1 MFDIDFKYQ
10 EVERNI
16 HFCYRRDD
24 ESEVEG
30 ILKIKEYSD
39 GTQDKD
45 IEYLNGDKLSPEEL
59 ELLLERQVS
68 DMFVRVMNLRTRN
81 IKIKGGML

>member
-1 MFDIDFKYQ
+1 MFGIDFKYH
-10 EVERNI
+10 EAERNI

-30 ILKIKEYSD
+30 VLKIKEHSD

-45 IEYLNGDKLSPEEL
+45 IEYLNNDKLLPEEL

-68 DMFVRVMNLRTRN
+68 DMFARVMNLRTR
-81 IKIKGGML
+81 KIEVND